1 MIPSY
6 VIINVFRSAGDQMK
20 RIYLVDSENVG
31 DIWVPL
37 LVSSQEDDEVLVFY
51 TTKSPHM
58 NYENVRMLKETE
70 KEADFIKCFEGSNA
84 LDFQLVSELG
94 YRLSQNAD
102 REYVIVSNDTGFDA
116 AVRYWS
122 TRKMPVSRLSGKEC
136 HRMLTE
142 KKQRVAKES
151 GAAAEPEQEQT
162 RAAGPE
168 VEAEQVRE
176 TGPEAEAERIRE
188 TGPEAEAEQVREIG
202 PEAEAERGREQSKKP
217 RSSKKSEPSKAGGKA
232 GESGKPEASG
242 KAGNAETSGKAEVI
256 GKAEDAE
263 KFGKAEPAEKAGLAG
278 ESGKPEVTGKAEDAE
293 ESGKAEVTGKAE
305 DAEIS
310 GKSEPEENAGL
321 AEESGK
327 AEPAEKTGRAKRSR
341 KSAKAVRAEK
351 SERMSEPDRSEKS
364 QKSDKAKTQNAGNEK
379 PDLTEEQSGQMT
391 AMMDL
396 KEEMSGNPQSVS
408 NATDQ
413 SEAPVKF
420 GLDLNAERAILKTLC
435 ACISKENLVDFHN
448 ALVALLGEEEGKRLY
463 QELKT
468 NAEYASYWSELPA
481 YGLKEKFDMYCK
493 MVFDH
498 SEYAKE
504 PPEDFSGFL
513 YQANGKRKNLNSLRA
528 ALQGH
533 YGKDKGMKYYSLF
546 KSHIKMMNRM

>member
-1 MIPSY
+1 M
-6 VIINVFRSAGDQMK
+6 GK
-20 RIYLVDSENVG
+20 IYLVDSENVG

-176 TGPEAEAERIRE
+176 TGQ
-188 TGPEAEAEQVREIG
+188 EAEAEQVRETG
-202 PEAEAERGREQSKKP
+202 QEAEAERGREQSKKP

-263 KFGKAEPAEKAGLAG
+263 T
-278 ESGKPEVTGKAEDAE
+278 SGKPEVTGKAEDAE
-293 ESGKAEVTGKAE
+293 TSE
-305 DAEIS
+305 
-310 GKSEPEENAGL
+310 KSESAEKAGL
-321 AEESGK
+321 AEKSGK

-341 KSAKAVRAEK
+341 KSAKAVKAEK

-391 AMMDL
+391 EMMDL
-396 KEEMSGNPQSVS
+396 KEEMSENPQSVS

>member
-1 MIPSY
+1 M
-6 VIINVFRSAGDQMK
+6 GK
-20 RIYLVDSENVG
+20 IYLVDSENVG

-122 TRKMPVSRLSGKEC
+122 MRKMPVSRLSGKEC

-142 KKQRVAKES
+142 KKQRVTKET

-176 TGPEAEAERIRE
+176 N
-188 TGPEAEAEQVREIG
+188 GPEAEAEQVREIG

-263 KFGKAEPAEKAGLAG
+263 KYE
-278 ESGKPEVTGKAEDAE
+278 
-293 ESGKAEVTGKAE
+293 
-305 DAEIS
+305 
-310 GKSEPEENAGL
+310 
-321 AEESGK
+321 K

-341 KSAKAVRAEK
+341 KSAKAVKAEK
-351 SERMSEPDRSEKS
+351 SEHMSEPDRSEKS

-396 KEEMSGNPQSVS
+396 KEEMSENPQSVS
-408 NATDQ
+408 NATGQ
-413 SEAPVKF
+413 SEAPAKF

>member
-1 MIPSY
+1 M
-6 VIINVFRSAGDQMK
+6 GK
-20 RIYLVDSENVG
+20 IYLVDSENVG

-151 GAAAEPEQEQT
+151 GAAAEQEQEQT
-162 RAAGPE
+162 RAAGSE
-168 VEAEQVRE
+168 AEAEQVRE
-176 TGPEAEAERIRE
+176 TGQ
-188 TGPEAEAEQVREIG
+188 EAEAEQVRETG
-202 PEAEAERGREQSKKP
+202 QEAEAERGREQSKKP

-242 KAGNAETSGKAEVI
+242 KAGNAETSGKAEV
-256 GKAEDAE
+256 
-263 KFGKAEPAEKAGLAG
+263 
-278 ESGKPEVTGKAEDAE
+278 TGKAEDAE
-293 ESGKAEVTGKAE
+293 T
-305 DAEIS
+305 S

-321 AEESGK
+321 AGESGK
-327 AEPAEKTGRAKRSR
+327 PEPAEKTGRAKRSR
-341 KSAKAVRAEK
+341 KSAKAVKAEK
-351 SERMSEPDRSEKS
+351 SEHMSEPDRSEKS

-396 KEEMSGNPQSVS
+396 KEEMSENPQSVS
-408 NATDQ
+408 NATGQ
-413 SEAPVKF
+413 SEAPAKF

>member
-1 MIPSY
+1 M
-6 VIINVFRSAGDQMK
+6 GK
-20 RIYLVDSENVG
+20 IYLVDSENVG

-122 TRKMPVSRLSGKEC
+122 MRKMPVSRLSGKEC

-142 KKQRVAKES
+142 KKQRVTKET

-176 TGPEAEAERIRE
+176 N
-188 TGPEAEAEQVREIG
+188 GPEAEAEQVREIG

-263 KFGKAEPAEKAGLAG
+263 KSGKAEPTEKAGLAG
-278 ESGKPEVTGKAEDAE
+278 ESGKPEVIGKAEDAE
-293 ESGKAEVTGKAE
+293 TSGKAEVTGKAE
-305 DAEIS
+305 DAETSGKAEVTGKAEDAETS

-341 KSAKAVRAEK
+341 KSAKAVKAEK
-351 SERMSEPDRSEKS
+351 SEHMSEPDRSEKS

-396 KEEMSGNPQSVS
+396 KEEMSENPQSVS
-408 NATDQ
+408 NATGQ
-413 SEAPVKF
+413 SEAPAKF

>member
-1 MIPSY
+1 M
-6 VIINVFRSAGDQMK
+6 GK
-20 RIYLVDSENVG
+20 IYLVDSENVG

-151 GAAAEPEQEQT
+151 GAAVEPEQEQT

-168 VEAEQVRE
+168 AETEQVRETGSEAEAEQVRE
-176 TGPEAEAERIRE
+176 TG
-188 TGPEAEAEQVREIG
+188 Q
-202 PEAEAERGREQSKKP
+202 EAEAERGREQSKKP

-263 KFGKAEPAEKAGLAG
+263 TSGKAEPTEKAGLAG
-278 ESGKPEVTGKAEDAE
+278 ESGKPEVIGKAEDAE

-305 DAEIS
+305 DAETS

-321 AEESGK
+321 AEESRK
-327 AEPAEKTGRAKRSR
+327 AEPAEKTGKAKRSR
-341 KSAKAVRAEK
+341 KSAKAVKAEK
-351 SERMSEPDRSEKS
+351 SEHMSEPDRSEKP

-379 PDLTEEQSGQMT
+379 PDLMDEQSGQMT

-396 KEEMSGNPQSVS
+396 KEEMSENPQSVS
-408 NATDQ
+408 NATGQ
-413 SEAPVKF
+413 SEAPAKF

-481 YGLKEKFDMYCK
+481 YGLKEK
-493 MVFDH
+493 V
-498 SEYAKE
+498 
-504 PPEDFSGFL
+504 
-513 YQANGKRKNLNSLRA
+513 
-528 ALQGH
+528 
-533 YGKDKGMKYYSLF
+533 
-546 KSHIKMMNRM
+546 

>member
-1 MIPSY
+1 M
-6 VIINVFRSAGDQMK
+6 GK
-20 RIYLVDSENVG
+20 IYLVDSENVG

-176 TGPEAEAERIRE
+176 TGQEAEAERIRE

-293 ESGKAEVTGKAE
+293 TSGKAEVTGKAE
-305 DAEIS
+305 DAETS
-310 GKSEPEENAGL
+310 GKSESAEKAGL

-341 KSAKAVRAEK
+341 KSAKAVKAEK
-351 SERMSEPDRSEKS
+351 SEHMSEPDRSEKS

-379 PDLTEEQSGQMT
+379 PDLTEQQSGQMT

-396 KEEMSGNPQSVS
+396 KEEMSENPQSVS
-408 NATDQ
+408 NATGQ
-413 SEAPVKF
+413 SEAPAKF

>member
-1 MIPSY
+1 M
-6 VIINVFRSAGDQMK
+6 GK
-20 RIYLVDSENVG
+20 IYLVDSENVG

-168 VEAEQVRE
+168 VETEQVRE
-176 TGPEAEAERIRE
+176 TGS
-188 TGPEAEAEQVREIG
+188 EAEAEQVREIG

-293 ESGKAEVTGKAE
+293 ESGKAE
-305 DAEIS
+305 
-310 GKSEPEENAGL
+310 
-321 AEESGK
+321 
-327 AEPAEKTGRAKRSR
+327 PAEKTGRAKRSR
-341 KSAKAVRAEK
+341 KSAKAVKTEK
-351 SERMSEPDRSEKS
+351 SEHMSEPDRSEKS

-396 KEEMSGNPQSVS
+396 KEEMSENPQSVS
-408 NATDQ
+408 NATGQ
-413 SEAPVKF
+413 SEAPAKF

>member
-1 MIPSY
+1 M
-6 VIINVFRSAGDQMK
+6 GK
-20 RIYLVDSENVG
+20 IYLVDSENVG

-151 GAAAEPEQEQT
+151 GAAVEPEQEQT

-168 VEAEQVRE
+168 VETEQVRE
-176 TGPEAEAERIRE
+176 TGS
-188 TGPEAEAEQVREIG
+188 EAEAEQVRETG
-202 PEAEAERGREQSKKP
+202 QEAEAERGREQSKKP

-263 KFGKAEPAEKAGLAG
+263 ESGKAEPEENAGLAEKSGKAEPEENAGLAG

-293 ESGKAEVTGKAE
+293 T
-305 DAEIS
+305 S

-341 KSAKAVRAEK
+341 KSAKAVKAEK

-396 KEEMSGNPQSVS
+396 KEEMSENPQSVP
-408 NATDQ
+408 NATGQ
-413 SEAPVKF
+413 SEAPAKF
-420 GLDLNAERAILKTLC
+420 GLELNAERAILKTLC

>member
-1 MIPSY
+1 M
-6 VIINVFRSAGDQMK
+6 GK
-20 RIYLVDSENVG
+20 IYLVDSENVG

-151 GAAAEPEQEQT
+151 GAAVEPEQEQT

-168 VEAEQVRE
+168 VETEQVRE
-176 TGPEAEAERIRE
+176 SGS
-188 TGPEAEAEQVREIG
+188 EAEAEQVRETG
-202 PEAEAERGREQSKKP
+202 QEAEAERGREQSKKP

-232 GESGKPEASG
+232 GESGNPEASG
-242 KAGNAETSGKAEVI
+242 KVGNAEESGKAEP
-256 GKAEDAE
+256 AENAGLAE
-263 KFGKAEPAEKAGLAG
+263 ESGKAEPAEKAGLAG

-293 ESGKAEVTGKAE
+293 T
-305 DAEIS
+305 
-310 GKSEPEENAGL
+310 
-321 AEESGK
+321 SGK

-341 KSAKAVRAEK
+341 KSAKAVKEEK

-391 AMMDL
+391 EMMDL
-396 KEEMSGNPQSVS
+396 KEEMSENPQSVS